1 MADARR
7 LPVLTMIA
15 PILAKTKPY
24 IGQEPPDDYLDRLI
38 QSISFAQG
46 HMTVLENANAGDF
59 DDVVKCDIFK
69 AQMGGKYLP
78 VPAQDPYNGNANINS
93 PVTLRAWMRSHYQRE
108 TVGVADNDAQG
119 FLKNYLSGD
128 LYTWKRAVAPAGI
141 NAFFT
146 NLKDMWLERAP
157 NLNKNQNY
165 QNNSSAE
172 IEKLNFQIVS
182 LQAQLA
188 QPAQVLHP
196 QNNEASANFEKLNS
210 KIASLEAQLAES
222 MQVHSKLSQ
231 RLQLPENVVN
241 SNNASIFDSYINQEL
256 EKRLGVIEIN
266 LAKLSKLV
274 REDTIDTKS
283 AHYQCSEFS
292 DYNNGGLEKRLE
304 RIEAHLAKF
313 ARKDT
318 RGTKT
323 PQRQRSESSPF
334 GGLEKRLGQIEAL
347 LAKLAK
353 DSKSRSGRV
362 HMATVDDQSDPIFS
376 DDDTSKPEDND
387 YNSDNSS
394 AGSDSGNRDMN
405 IYISHG
411 NGKKNKSELRKVKQD
426 NNLSSTHNASSDKDS
441 HGKRVSLE
449 ETIRKIIQI
458 EFENYLPYIIQQ
470 TKKCVP
476 ALAQDSDEE
485 DVLDGPMEIDFVK
498 KKEPTTSI
506 ASIKCKIKRLK
517 IPAMALDSCAELPI
531 ITPDI
536 IERVGYEIDKS
547 IKHDLSGIATVPV
560 ESIGVIH
567 NLPITLAP
575 GFTIYEDFIVVKYSK
590 PMLIFSNPLLKK
602 YKCAID
608 WDKDELKISHNGKD
622 LIIPV
627 TMHKVK
633 NKLEMNC
640 VTTTSECDE
649 SSILD
654 QVDLSANE
662 TLKKK

>member
-1 MADARR
+1 
-7 LPVLTMIA
+7 
-15 PILAKTKPY
+15 
-24 IGQEPPDDYLDRLI
+24 
-38 QSISFAQG
+38 
-46 HMTVLENANAGDF
+46 
-59 DDVVKCDIFK
+59 
-69 AQMGGKYLP
+69 
-78 VPAQDPYNGNANINS
+78 
-93 PVTLRAWMRSHYQRE
+93 
-108 TVGVADNDAQG
+108 
-119 FLKNYLSGD
+119 
-128 LYTWKRAVAPAGI
+128 
-141 NAFFT
+141 
-146 NLKDMWLERAP
+146 MWLERAP
-157 NLNKNQNY
+157 NLNGGQNY

-172 IEKLNFQIVS
+172 IEKLNSQIAS

-222 MQVHSKLSQ
+222 MQVHSKLAQ

-411 NGKKNKSELRKVKQD
+411 NGKKK
-426 NNLSSTHNASSDKDS
+426 
-441 HGKRVSLE
+441 
-449 ETIRKIIQI
+449 
-458 EFENYLPYIIQQ
+458 
-470 TKKCVP
+470 
-476 ALAQDSDEE
+476 
-485 DVLDGPMEIDFVK
+485 
-498 KKEPTTSI
+498 
-506 ASIKCKIKRLK
+506 
-517 IPAMALDSCAELPI
+517 
-531 ITPDI
+531 
-536 IERVGYEIDKS
+536 
-547 IKHDLSGIATVPV
+547 
-560 ESIGVIH
+560 
-567 NLPITLAP
+567 
-575 GFTIYEDFIVVKYSK
+575 
-590 PMLIFSNPLLKK
+590 
-602 YKCAID
+602 
-608 WDKDELKISHNGKD
+608 
-622 LIIPV
+622 
-627 TMHKVK
+627 
-633 NKLEMNC
+633 
-640 VTTTSECDE
+640 
-649 SSILD
+649 
-654 QVDLSANE
+654 
-662 TLKKK
+662 